1 MARVLWLQRR
11 PRFDRVPV
19 YLHATLAAFLHLP
32 RSTDSPPR
40 TTWIGDE
47 IVVSPTTSYASQQ
60 AEKFK
65 IIAISGS
72 SIILDHAA
80 LYDHFALDGN
90 TAAPTN
96 PTRPARRAARAPC

>member
-65 IIAISGS
+65 NHRD
-72 SIILDHAA
+72 LKLQYH
-80 LYDHFALDGN
+80 
-90 TAAPTN
+90 P
-96 PTRPARRAARAPC
+96 RPRRAV